1 VIKVN
6 WIDNGVLFIPRTLVK
21 LLIIQTINIKKNKNY
36 ELPVQIKSGQL
47 KFIWT
52 DKFYINFY
60 KFTVEFNSNRT
71 AKLLE
76 ICRWQFMETEK

>member
-47 KFIWT
+47 KFI
-52 DKFYINFY
+52 
-60 KFTVEFNSNRT
+60 
-71 AKLLE
+71 
-76 ICRWQFMETEK
+76 